1 MCFQIL
7 HFFWFPPKKEAVQ
20 PMEFSPPFL
29 AKNPPMEKPCVFFN
43 LWRKATKKSIG
54 CFFMAESDFGSKEK
68 FGGLMSY
75 TWSDIITNKSYRHY
89 RILGE

>member
-1 MCFQIL
+1 M
-7 HFFWFPPKKEAVQ
+7 V
-20 PMEFSPPFL
+20 FSTYGESN
-29 AKNPPMEKPCVFFN
+29 KNPLVVFLWQKKHHPSLQSFVFF
-43 LWRKATKKSIG
+43 L
-54 CFFMAESDFGSKEK
+54 FFRVESDFGSKEK